1 MLKIVDLV
9 STRDGEAVFAPVAFE
24 CGAGQSVEI
33 VGPNGS
39 GKTTLLRTLA
49 GLHSQYAGTYQFGSD
64 EAPVYPLYQ
73 GHRIGL
79 DESLSALDNLGWF
92 AALVGQKIAQKDT
105 VDVLARVGAL
115 RFAQTPV
122 GQLSQGQQRR
132 VTMARWLQ
140 SDARLWL
147 LDEPLTA
154 LDENAQTLL
163 VELIDE
169 AVAAGKT
176 VLYATHAGLPVRDK
190 SMLAI
195 TAMSQYSGVG
205 DFG

>member
-1 MLKIVDLV
+1 MLRIVDLA
-9 STRDGEAVFAPVAFE
+9 STRNGEPVFEPLAFA

-49 GLHSQYAGTYQFGSD
+49 GLHSQFEGQFVLGSEQD
-64 EAPVYPLYQ
+64 PIYPLYQ

-92 AALVGQKIAQKDT
+92 SALVGKKIAEKDT

-115 RFAQTPV
+115 KFAQTPI

-132 VTMARWLQ
+132 VAMARWLQ
-140 SDARLWL
+140 DDARLWL

-154 LDENAQTLL
+154 LDTDAQALL

-169 AVAAGKT
+169 GVTDGKT
-176 VLYATHAGLPVRDK
+176 VLYATHASMPVKDK
-190 SMLAI
+190 SMLTI
-195 TAMSQYSGVG
+195 TAMG
-205 DFG
+205 DNARDGDTG